1 MPFHIV
7 NLLFNFAQAVKSIL
21 KKLKII
27 LVLQYKKINNN
38 IVMQAQEKTPQR
50 EDADMAN
57 ITKNQIRKRAQDI
70 ADKLQELQ
78 ELVQDLQEETSA
90 EADGIEPYENKN
102 ELTPQQEER
111 LGWLQDVADQLENA
125 ADNLQEAAD
134 ALDNVI
140 Y

>member
-1 MPFHIV
+1 
-7 NLLFNFAQAVKSIL
+7 
-21 KKLKII
+21 
-27 LVLQYKKINNN
+27 
-38 IVMQAQEKTPQR
+38 MQAQEKTPQR